1 MVQRGN
7 AYLRGK
13 SDAIASLRD
22 ELAREMVGAWP
33 ELSGYVEQIVGKG
46 VKAEGNDGDGGVVVK
61 VEVEGR

>member
-33 ELSGYVEQIVGKG
+33 ELGGYVEQIVGKG
-46 VKAEGNDGDGGVVVK
+46 VKAEGIDGDGDGGVVVK
-61 VEVEGR
+61 VEGR